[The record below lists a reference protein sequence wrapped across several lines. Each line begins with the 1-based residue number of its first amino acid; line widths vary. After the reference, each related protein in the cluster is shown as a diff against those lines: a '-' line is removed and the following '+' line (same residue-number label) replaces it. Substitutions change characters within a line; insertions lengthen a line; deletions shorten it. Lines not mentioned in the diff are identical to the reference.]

1 MGLKAFSE
9 FITFTR
15 STTGTFVGSNG
26 LIQTAAIDAP
36 RFDYDPATLAPKGLL
51 MEEQR
56 TNLLL
61 YSDQFNNAAWQTT
74 NADMTDGSQRM
85 FGSPDGGISAEQ
97 MSGLEEPAGEASCSQ
112 IAVASATLGTTY
124 TFSVYLRSVSPTD
137 YGSTYT
143 SARIGL
149 GGTAFV
155 TNPYISINFLT
166 GVVTTTNG
174 SPVSSSAV
182 SAGNVSGDGGYPWFR
197 VTITGTT
204 DVADG
209 SVAPD
214 IRLAP
219 LGFFDITSGIIIW
232 GAQLEAAPFA
242 TSYIPTVASTV
253 TRTRDVAVIT
263 GTNFLSWFNASEGTI
278 VSETS
283 IYSTAARNAAAYD
296 INDTTTNNR
305 IIYRTITTGGE
316 DQVVI
321 RTAATTVASFASAAA
336 VTTSPRKAAV
346 SYKANNFILS
356 ANGTTAI
363 ADTSGAVPVSVT
375 QMQIG
380 FGVGPSE
387 SINGHIRNITYYP
400 YSLTDLQLQTL
411 TV

>member
-15 STTGTFVGSNG
+15 STTGTFIGSNG

-61 YSDQFNNAAWQTT
+61 YSEQFNNAAWQTT
-74 NADMTDGSQRM
+74 NADMTDGSQQM

-97 MSGLEEPAGEASCSQ
+97 MSGVEEPAGEASCLQ
-112 IAVASATLGTTY
+112 TAVASATLGTTY
-124 TFSVYLRSVSPTD
+124 TFSVYLRSPSATD
-137 YGSTYT
+137 FGSTYT

-166 GVVTTTNG
+166 GVVATTNG

-182 SAGNVSGDGGYPWFR
+182 SAGNGWFR

-204 DVADG
+204 DVAAG

-214 IRLAP
+214 IGLAP
-219 LGFFDITSGIIIW
+219 LSFFDISSGIIIW
-232 GAQLEAAPFA
+232 GAQLEAAPSA

-305 IIYRTITTGGE
+305 IIYRTITTEGE

-356 ANGTTAI
+356 ANGTPAI

>member
-1 MGLKAFSE
+1 
-9 FITFTR
+9 
-15 STTGTFVGSNG
+15 
-26 LIQTAAIDAP
+26 
-36 RFDYDPATLAPKGLL
+36 

-61 YSDQFNNAAWQTT
+61 YSEQFNNAAWQTT
-74 NADMTDGSQRM
+74 EGFIDAG
-85 FGSPDGGISAEQ
+85 FGGVAPDGTGGSADRL
-97 MSGLEEPAGEASCSQ
+97 GGNEEPGGDPSCLQ
-112 IAVASATLGTTY
+112 TAVASATLGTTY
-124 TFSVYLRSVSPTD
+124 TFSVYLRSPSAAEFNT
-137 YGSTYT
+137 TYNP
-143 SARIGL
+143 ARIGL
-149 GGTAFV
+149 SGTAFV
-155 TNPYISINFLT
+155 NNPYISINFLT
-166 GVVTTTNG
+166 GVVATTNG

-182 SAGNVSGDGGYPWFR
+182 SAGNGWFR

-204 DVADG
+204 DVAAG

-214 IRLAP
+214 IRAFI
-219 LGFFDITSGIIIW
+219 GAYYFFDINSGIDIW
-232 GAQLEAAPFA
+232 GAQLEAAPSA

-253 TRTRDVAVIT
+253 TRTRDAAVIT

-283 IYSTAARNAAAYD
+283 IYSTTARNAAAYD

-321 RTAATTVASFASAAA
+321 STAATTVASFASAAA